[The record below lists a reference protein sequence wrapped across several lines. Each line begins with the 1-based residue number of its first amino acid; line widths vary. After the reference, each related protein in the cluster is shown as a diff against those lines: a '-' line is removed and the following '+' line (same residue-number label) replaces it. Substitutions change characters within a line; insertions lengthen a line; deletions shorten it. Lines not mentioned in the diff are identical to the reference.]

1 MRNYEILLI
10 WVDHFFM
17 IQPVVWAAMPLKF
30 IAKIYLNTRK
40 LTRVDHPTKNAFR
53 IEIFI
58 KFVGILQLSYKNPN

>member
-1 MRNYEILLI
+1 
-10 WVDHFFM
+10 M